1 VPGASPRDED
11 AVRQDDPGGW
21 WIEQDDRPDLNWSA
35 QGICDR
41 TFCKTPK
48 EGDMPFITSNG
59 LTEAGTS
66 RTIAAGGMT
75 VHYHDIGSGEP
86 VLFLHSYGPGT
97 TAWITFHK
105 TVAAISQHYR
115 CILMDLPNFS
125 KTGPIVYQEGVHA
138 VQARTGVALLDA
150 LGIDSAH
157 WVGNSQGGQSAMVAA
172 ISYPERVRRFV
183 MGGSHIGTGGDRYLM
198 ANRPS
203 EGNRATRTALDD
215 PSRENIRRYLRVHI
229 DNESM
234 VTDELVDYIHRAHTW
249 SPEFMEARRQS
260 VSVPHDYT
268 PDLIGIQAPVLL
280 IHGRYDRMVAFE
292 VSIAILN
299 HIENSRLVLLNNCGH
314 WAPFEKPEEWTAH
327 VLTFLAGY

>member
-1 VPGASPRDED
+1 
-11 AVRQDDPGGW
+11 
-21 WIEQDDRPDLNWSA
+21 
-35 QGICDR
+35 
-41 TFCKTPK
+41 
-48 EGDMPFITSNG
+48 
-59 LTEAGTS
+59 
-66 RTIAAGGMT
+66 MT
-75 VHYHDIGSGEP
+75 VHYHDVGQGDP

-105 TVAAISQHYR
+105 TIGALAQHFR

-125 KTGPIVYQEGVHA
+125 KTGPIVYREGVHA
-138 VQARTGVALLDA
+138 VQARTAVALLDA
-150 LGIDSAH
+150 LGIEQAH
-157 WVGNSQGGQSAMVAA
+157 WVGSSQGGQSSMVAA
-172 ISYPERVRRFV
+172 ITYPNRVRRFV

-203 EGNRATRTALDD
+203 EGSRATRQALDD
-215 PSRENIRRYLRVHI
+215 PSRENIRRYLRVHL
-229 DNESM
+229 DDESL

-268 PDLIGIQAPVLL
+268 GDLPGIQAPVLL

-299 HIENSRLVLLNNCGH
+299 HIADSRLVLLNNCGH
-314 WAPFEKPEEWTAH
+314 WPPFEKPAEYTAH
-327 VLTFLAGY
+327 VLAFLKGY